1 MKKVAVW
8 AAVASLSVGLA
19 ACGDGNQQADGEPI
33 TVLAAA
39 TPHAEML
46 RYVDELND
54 AYELDVKV
62 VPGGPDPNMGVSNG
76 SADANFY
83 QHPPYLHDWENET
96 GHTLVNVAGV
106 HIEPMGMYSNS
117 VDDIADLPEGAR
129 IATPNSPSDLARALI
144 LLEANGVIGLD
155 EEIDPS
161 NVSKITLNS
170 ITDNP
175 KNVELVPVDD
185 TIVIQSLSDDSVD
198 GVVASS
204 NFAMEAGLNP
214 VEDSVIAESPEGN
227 PYVNILVANEE
238 SAKDPRM
245 DLLASDLTSSET
257 AEWIRSQYGGAVI
270 PANQ

>member
-46 RYVDELND
+46 RHVDELND

-175 KNVELVPVDD
+175 KNVELIPVDD

-245 DLLASDLTSSET
+245 ELLASDLTSSET